1 MATRRDYTADKVEA
15 ARRVLLEL
23 AAILGEYR
31 EYIVLVGGWIPEF
44 LMPSAAEPYVGSMD
58 VDLALD
64 HVNLNEAGYRTI
76 RKLLS
81 DNGYRQGDQRF
92 KFLREVTIN
101 GIVQTVEID
110 FLAGEYGGTGKGHR
124 HQRIQDVMA
133 RKARGCE
140 LAFVANYEIF
150 LEGPLPNG
158 ALARKGLKIA
168 DIVSFIAMKGFAMD
182 GRLKEKDAWDIYYC
196 LKYYPGGLD
205 KLAAAFQPYMSNKLL
220 VEGLKRVAE
229 GFKTIDHIGP
239 NSAADFDNMHESD
252 ERQLRKRDA
261 FERVHYLLSKLGL

>member
-1 MATRRDYTADKVEA
+1 MKQVI
-15 ARRVLLEL
+15 AR
-23 AAILGEYR
+23 
-31 EYIVLVGGWIPEF
+31 
-44 LMPSAAEPYVGSMD
+44 YVNYCQTTDTGR
-58 VDLALD
+58 
-64 HVNLNEAGYRTI
+64 N
-76 RKLLS
+76 
-81 DNGYRQGDQRF
+81 QRF

-196 LKYYPGGLD
+196 LKNIIPAGWTSWRPPFNPICPTSY
-205 KLAAAFQPYMSNKLL
+205 
-220 VEGLKRVAE
+220 
-229 GFKTIDHIGP
+229 
-239 NSAADFDNMHESD
+239 
-252 ERQLRKRDA
+252 
-261 FERVHYLLSKLGL
+261 